1 MWLLGCGCQLV
12 IKNNNEEEHDDDE
25 VLVCSINE
33 VAAHLCIMS
42 DRLLET
48 FVFLKCNIYHRPL
61 NYAVLCYISTSTPS

>member
-1 MWLLGCGCQLV
+1 VWLLGCGCQLV

-42 DRLLET
+42 DRLLE
-48 FVFLKCNIYHRPL
+48 H
-61 NYAVLCYISTSTPS
+61 S